1 MNVANVG
8 AGSQS
13 SGAGVV
19 VNSTEQ
25 TRISSAAER
34 AAESAAQA
42 QTGAQVEGLERLLG
56 RGLRSMSDDELLLLV
71 NQYTQNMDIEIQQH
85 VLGMRERAVMTR
97 MIGAA
102 QTAINEQAKN
112 AGDRRDTTPLDLTA
126 EVEIGRDDGSTEKI
140 TLGALLDRAGIRLKP
155 GTNTLSQA
163 NVEALKTNLTEAAN
177 SVRSEGEASQ
187 IGLQQLMS
195 RRSQM
200 LQITSNMMASRNETR
215 KSIAQNIRG

>member
-1 MNVANVG
+1 MSMASLG
-8 AGSQS
+8 GPSLS
-13 SGAGVV
+13 SSAGVG
-19 VNSTEQ
+19 VNSAEQ
-25 TRISSAAER
+25 TRISGAAER

-102 QTAINEQAKN
+102 QTAINEQVKN
-112 AGDRRDTTPLDLTA
+112 AGDRRDTTPLDLNA
-126 EVEIGRDDGSTEKI
+126 EIEIGGDDGSTQKI

-155 GTNTLSQA
+155 NSNTLSQA
-163 NVEALKTNLTEAAN
+163 NVEALKANLTEAAN